1 MDVLLNRTA
10 AFLFSCAFYSKERTA
25 AQPGS
30 AKGPRIYSDSP
41 RLPRT
46 ASEERFRLILDGNDA
61 SPLQAAGPKPNGAL
75 WWGHQQGSL
84 ESWPLPSGSASQ
96 HSLQGLPSQSLWDGG
111 WREGLRPRVT
121 LTSSAW
127 PHVSLLTSLR
137 CDMPS
142 ALLREAGSNLPLKSP
157 NLRPHPAQFLDPPVR
172 SCG

>member
-96 HSLQGLPSQSLWDGG
+96 HSLQGLPSQSLGWGMAGG
-111 WREGLRPRVT
+111 PKAARHPHFFGLAPRVSPD
-121 LTSSAW
+121 LT
-127 PHVSLLTSLR
+127 PLR
-137 CDMPS
+137 HALGPS
-142 ALLREAGSNLPLKSP
+142 PRGRL
-157 NLRPHPAQFLDPPVR
+157 
-172 SCG
+172 